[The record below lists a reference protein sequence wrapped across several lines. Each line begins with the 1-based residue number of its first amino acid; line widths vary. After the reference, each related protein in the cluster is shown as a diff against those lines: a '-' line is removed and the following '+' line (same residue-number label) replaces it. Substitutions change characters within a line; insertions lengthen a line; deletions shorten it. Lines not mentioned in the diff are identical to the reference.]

1 MNVALITEG
10 VSEHRVMKHIISKY
24 LKDIDVDINQIQ
36 PRVENNKQATDG
48 GWNEV
53 LKFCASIEMKTIF
66 GFNDLAIIQIDTDL
80 CETYPFSIPHT
91 SSNGQPKTYEQL
103 YNDVLAKLISQVPSD
118 IYEKYRDKIIF
129 AICIHSI
136 ECWLLPIYGRT
147 AADRSSVANCVSKL
161 NTALARKNMYTIPAA
176 KNSANGIKAY
186 NELLKGIKKVD
197 LTIASGIHYSLRK
210 FMEELN
216 KRLED

>member
-10 VSEHRVMKHIISKY
+10 VSEHRVMKHIINKY

-53 LKFCASIEMKTIF
+53 LKFCASVEMKTIF

-80 CETYPFSIPHT
+80 CETYPFSISHT
-91 SSNGQPKTYEQL
+91 SNGQIKTHEKL
-103 YNDVLAKLISQVPSD
+103 YNDVLVKLISQVPSD
-118 IYEKYRDKIIF
+118 IYEKHGDKIIF

-161 NTALARKNMYTIPAA
+161 NTALARNNMHTIPIA

-186 NELLKGIKKVD
+186 NELLQGIKKAD
-197 LTIASGIHYSLRK
+197 LTIASGIHYSLKK
-210 FMEELN
+210 FLEELN
-216 KRLED
+216 KKLKD